1 MIKAIT
7 LRSFP
12 ESMPWRDCFRQCLEA
27 GFEGVE
33 VNFDGMFDLD
43 CSLKTLKAI
52 KQTAGKYKIKIVSVY
67 SRRQWQMPIS
77 SPDRRKRENGR
88 KVIAR
93 MIGIAEILEA
103 PTVLVI
109 PGAVDNSILSKEIE
123 IVPYNEVYNRA
134 LEALSSLASAAA
146 RKGITLALENVPNK
160 FLLSPL
166 EMRGFIDKLGSPP
179 AGCYFDVANCLY
191 NGGYPEQ
198 WIRIL
203 GHRIKAVHLKDFR
216 LAIGNQEGFTG
227 IFEGDVNWTEVCRA
241 LAEINYNGALVSEVL
256 PAYKHHPEM
265 LWINAGMAID
275 RIICDIKNQKSF

>member
-12 ESMPWRDCFRQCLEA
+12 ESMPWRDCFRECREA

-43 CSLKTLKAI
+43 CPLKTLKAI
-52 KQTAGKYKIKIVSVY
+52 KATARNNAIRIVSVY
-67 SRRQWQMPIS
+67 SRRQWQTPIS
-77 SPDRRKRENGR
+77 SPDKLKRENGR

-93 MIGIAEILEA
+93 LVDIAEILEA
-103 PTVLVI
+103 PTVLII

-123 IVPYNEVYNRA
+123 IVPYNEVYDRA

-146 RKGITLALENVPNK
+146 RKRITLALENVPNK

-166 EMRGFIDKLGSPP
+166 EMRDFIDKVAAPS
-179 AGCYFDVANCLY
+179 AGCYLDVANCLY
-191 NGGYPEQ
+191 NGGYPED

-227 IFEGDVNWTEVCRA
+227 IFEGDVNWAKVCRA
-241 LAEINYNGALVSEVL
+241 LAAINYNGPLVSEVL

-265 LWINAGMAID
+265 LWITAGLAID
-275 RIICDIKNQKSF
+275 RIICDIKKRKH